1 MSKKTVNRTI
11 LGHLNS
17 WTAPAGVTTV
27 TMSVVD
33 DFNRLVAG
41 SQNTAIG
48 LKRTGLAFA
57 TGQNNT
63 GQLGDNTLVNK
74 SSLVAVSG
82 ANSFVQLA
90 GHGASNH
97 VLGLRADGRV
107 LAWGGNA
114 FGQLGDNTVVSKSIP
129 TITVGTDS
137 FLQIAAGNLTSYGI
151 KSDGSIWSWG
161 NNGNGQLGINNA
173 VILATS
179 SPVAVV
185 GVQNYV
191 MVAGGESHAVALKI
205 DGSAWSW
212 GQNNNGQLG
221 DGTAAGERLSPVAVT
236 GGHSFIGIVT
246 GGATTN
252 ASFGRKSDGSVWAWG
267 TNTSG
272 TLGTG
277 SSSPATT
284 SSPVPVTGGHSFIQ
298 VIGLRFGAT
307 ALKADGSVW
316 AWGTNTSGE
325 LGDGTIVTKSSPVPV
340 IGGHSFIRIASSN
353 QSTVA
358 LKADGTLWSWGVNS
372 FGQLGDNTVAA
383 KSSPVLMVGT
393 NIFEAGAIL
402 VNKVIL
408 DVTPGATYNIS
419 YFLSTIGS
427 QIIRNYNVRNNL
439 IITLEYYA

>member
-1 MSKKTVNRTI
+1 MSKNTVNRTI

-114 FGQLGDNTVVSKSIP
+114 FGQLGDNTIVSKSVP

-137 FLQIAAGNLTSYGI
+137 FLQIAAGNLTSFGI
-151 KSDGSIWSWG
+151 KSDGSAWSWG

-173 VILATS
+173 SILATS

-185 GVQNYV
+185 GSQNYV
-191 MVAGGESHAVALKI
+191 MIAGGENHTLALKI
-205 DGSAWSW
+205 DGSVWSW

-236 GGHSFIGIVT
+236 GGHSFVRIAT
-246 GGATTN
+246 GGST
-252 ASFGRKSDGSVWAWG
+252 
-267 TNTSG
+267 
-272 TLGTG
+272 TG
-277 SSSPATT
+277 SS
-284 SSPVPVTGGHSFIQ
+284 F
-298 VIGLRFGAT
+298 

-316 AWGTNTSGE
+316 SWGSNISSTLGINSTTPASVSSPVPVAGGHSFIQVTGLRFGAVALKADGSVWTWGDGGSGQ
-325 LGDGTIVTKSSPVPV
+325 LGDGSFSTKSSPVAV
-340 IGGHSFIRIASSN
+340 IGGHSFIRVASSN
-353 QSTVA
+353 QSAVA
-358 LKADGTLWSWGVNS
+358 LKADGTLWSWGQNS
-372 FGQLGDNTVAA
+372 FGQLGDNTSSA
-383 KSSPVLMVGT
+383 KQSPIQMAGANL
-393 NIFEAGAIL
+393 FEAGAIL

-408 DVTPGATYNIS
+408 QVTPGTTYNIS